1 MSNFYQIELQPASIL
16 NIPFEILADDFTF
29 VVNGKEYKTNHIIA
43 DIISPKISKMHLFD
57 PTIDKY
63 IIDTFNIGNF
73 EHLLQLINFRS
84 IDIEHIEI
92 PFIEEVLY
100 ILGSN
105 TISIEDNDIN
115 NPISFENIFGRIKK
129 HEKKEC
135 LFSNT
140 LMKEID
146 FLSSNFYTAIDIYKK
161 ETKELSLQIL
171 ERVLLNPKLRL
182 FSEDQ
187 LLNFINELYIL
198 NGKYSILYEYVE
210 FTNVTNMRIVK
221 FINIFNFDMI
231 TQGIRKS
238 LLKGLLNKIM
248 NIKSSSNSWRY
259 QKPNNSRLFDSH
271 SPSKEEVKKSLDNES
286 NSFDSNDFIDNSF

>member
-115 NPISFENIFGRIKK
+115 NPITFENIFGRIK
-129 HEKKEC
+129 
-135 LFSNT
+135 S
-140 LMKEID
+140 
-146 FLSSNFYTAIDIYKK
+146 
-161 ETKELSLQIL
+161 
-171 ERVLLNPKLRL
+171 
-182 FSEDQ
+182 
-187 LLNFINELYIL
+187 
-198 NGKYSILYEYVE
+198 
-210 FTNVTNMRIVK
+210 
-221 FINIFNFDMI
+221 
-231 TQGIRKS
+231 IRK
-238 LLKGLLNKIM
+238 KNV
-248 NIKSSSNSWRY
+248 Y
-259 QKPNNSRLFDSH
+259 SRIL
-271 SPSKEEVKKSLDNES
+271 
-286 NSFDSNDFIDNSF
+286 